1 MSFFF
6 ANLWWAT
13 TFYFKKCQN
22 VPKCFVWTLQSDFL
36 FENIAKDK
44 IVERQTFVQ
53 KSCERE
59 SIWLISNSRL
69 ALTDLKSIFL
79 SWKLTTTT
87 TTKKIHQK
95 IISKIFKKFDQSWF
109 VCEVRRRWA
118 QGGNNHSKVLT
129 YFFLCAAV
137 RQNVNLKIL
146 PFLRYWANVNFF
158 PTKLMFKN
166 IHPVYSA
173 GNT

>member
-1 MSFFF
+1 MNNRIGPVVQQVWNEGSGRGKAVASDTRGHQFKSSHWQNFIINILTVQFVTRVLVNKSTNVNFFF

-13 TFYFKKCQN
+13 TFYLKKCQN

-87 TTKKIHQK
+87 TTKKN
-95 IISKIFKKFDQSWF
+95 S
-109 VCEVRRRWA
+109 
-118 QGGNNHSKVLT
+118 
-129 YFFLCAAV
+129 
-137 RQNVNLKIL
+137 LKDH
-146 PFLRYWANVNFF
+146 
-158 PTKLMFKN
+158 FKN
-166 IHPVYSA
+166 L
-173 GNT
+173 